1 MLMITTAAQDKI
13 IRVLSTE
20 GPGAKL
26 RMFVSGK
33 GCAGMTYG
41 FAIDDEIAEDDIQV
55 PAGETTVLVD
65 AISLPYLQGSIVDFK
80 EDLTGSKFVISNP
93 NAKSSC
99 GCGDSFQPKDQ

>member
-1 MLMITTAAQDKI
+1 MLIITKEAREKI
-13 IRVLSTE
+13 ARVLANE
-20 GPGAKL
+20 GPNSKF

-41 FAIDDEIAEDDIQV
+41 FAIDDEVAEDDLEVKAEPI
-55 PAGETTVLVD
+55 TVLVD
-65 AISLPYLQGSIVDFK
+65 SISLPYLKGSIVDFK

-93 NAKSSC
+93 NARSSC